1 MGFDTTYIVAPETNP
16 ARLLSRAGHWDQ
28 ALALLPAEAAALRAQ
43 ILTERFWW
51 RLDEAAE
58 AEAAVAALAT
68 QDPVLARFCDAQLA
82 YTRIV
87 FEVGTRPSD
96 ADRARD
102 GFTSAAADE
111 GLAGWGSFWLGV
123 LADNVDSAPASAAAA
138 YTRAMTWA
146 RQHEDLMLESYAA
159 RHLGDH
165 ALQAGDTSGLDLL
178 RWSYCLRAALGARP
192 QTAAAALTL
201 SAVLPPGAEA
211 DQLRQAAAVIARELQ
226 LTWLLDQL

>member
-1 MGFDTTYIVAPETNP
+1 MPDNTTYSMTPETGP
-16 ARLLSRAGHWDQ
+16 ARVLSRAGHWDH
-28 ALALLPAEAAALRAQ
+28 ALAVLPAEATALRAQ

-51 RLDEAAE
+51 RLGDPAE

-68 QDPVLARFCDAQLA
+68 QDPVLARFCDAQLS
-82 YTRIV
+82 YTRLV
-87 FEVGTRPSD
+87 FSAGARPSD
-96 ADRARD
+96 ADLARD
-102 GFTSAAADE
+102 GFAVAAADE
-111 GLAGWGSFWLGV
+111 RLAGWGSFWLGV
-123 LADNVDSAPASAAAA
+123 VADNVDDAPARAAAA
-138 YTRAMTWA
+138 YNLAMTWA
-146 RQHEDLMLESYAA
+146 RQHADLMLESYAA

-178 RWSYCLRAALGARP
+178 RSSYNLRAGLGARP

-211 DQLRQAAAVIARELQ
+211 DQLRQTAAVVARELQ